1 MLYLNNGLNN
11 DHNGDDDDDDD
22 DDDDGSSGTSII
34 LDLLR
39 CQNEPIIIAFEIPA
53 NCVTS
58 WR

>member
-11 DHNGDDDDDDD
+11 DDNG